1 MTTKDWE
8 EYFYKKFK
16 DDGREEAFVTVKSLA
31 HDLNNK
37 SDDLIRKWFGVP
49 SPTLSITPKEMLSLD
64 DIPPQ
69 LSYLD
74 LWEDFKLLLGQSI
87 YISRKQKDAIISW
100 LVFGQHNHVA
110 KKEDCEIYIDL
121 LKQGYYKY
129 ITMNDRKDLILCLS
143 NVVKFVRASPNKS
156 YLLYENS
163 CCSEINPHVKKVL
176 RKAGAWNLLLLGK
189 RLKVV
194 VPVSKRSNFDIQFEE
209 FLENNN
215 EFNKDMFVISEIILM
230 QCKSHDV
237 RC

>member
-1 MTTKDWE
+1 MTEKID
-8 EYFYKKFK
+8 KKIIK
-16 DDGREEAFVTVKSLA
+16 KLDSKII
-31 HDLNNK
+31 N
-37 SDDLIRKWFGVP
+37 
-49 SPTLSITPKEMLSLD
+49 SITPFSD
-64 DIPPQ
+64 V
-69 LSYLD
+69 SY
-74 LWEDFKLLLGQSI
+74 K
-87 YISRKQKDAIISW
+87 K
-100 LVFGQHNHVA
+100 
-110 KKEDCEIYIDL
+110 KKEIDVFVGRENNLKSLTNSLHNTIFSDGSFGVSISGPGGCGKSTLFGYFMQFLNTQKIFLESYCRLKKEECEQYIDL

-143 NVVKFVRASPNKS
+143 NVVKFVRDSPHKS

-163 CCSEINPHVKKVL
+163 CCSEINPHVKKAL
-176 RKAGAWNLLLLGK
+176 RKAGAWNFILLGK

-194 VPVSKRSNFDIQFEE
+194 VPVSKRCNFDIQFKQ